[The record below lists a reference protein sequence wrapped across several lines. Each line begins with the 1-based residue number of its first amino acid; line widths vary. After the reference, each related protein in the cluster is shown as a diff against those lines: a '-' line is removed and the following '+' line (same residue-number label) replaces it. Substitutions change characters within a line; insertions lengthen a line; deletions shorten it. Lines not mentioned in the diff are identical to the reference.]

1 MVRERRDSRMLEV
14 CFFGVG
20 GVVEVRPADFREAQ
34 ARDRR
39 INGDRIKEEATTL
52 SDRVEI
58 ERPSLAVSEGL
69 YS

>member
-1 MVRERRDSRMLEV
+1 MVRARRDSRRLKV

-39 INGDRIKEEATTL
+39 INGGRIKEEATAL
-52 SDRVEI
+52 SDRVKI
-58 ERPSLAVSEGL
+58 KGPSLAVFGGL